1 MLELLEQME
10 PHTYRNNHSFKN
22 IRSSKIKISTHSH
35 RKTFRSN
42 IKRGGNKYVLKFVW
56 TCKPDKIK
64 RDQIIQDYNDG
75 GWTTIDISSLNKV
88 LKATWVKRKLKRDSK
103 LSQIYKTE
111 LKQYGQTLPFKC
123 NANPVDSNTLK
134 FKSNFLNQILN
145 SYYVLSY
152 PKQHFKRNNMV
163 EFNNTMKWENI
174 SLQ

>member
-1 MLELLEQME
+1 
-10 PHTYRNNHSFKN
+10 
-22 IRSSKIKISTHSH
+22 
-35 RKTFRSN
+35 
-42 IKRGGNKYVLKFVW
+42 
-56 TCKPDKIK
+56 
-64 RDQIIQDYNDG
+64 
-75 GWTTIDISSLNKV
+75 
-88 LKATWVKRKLKRDSK
+88 